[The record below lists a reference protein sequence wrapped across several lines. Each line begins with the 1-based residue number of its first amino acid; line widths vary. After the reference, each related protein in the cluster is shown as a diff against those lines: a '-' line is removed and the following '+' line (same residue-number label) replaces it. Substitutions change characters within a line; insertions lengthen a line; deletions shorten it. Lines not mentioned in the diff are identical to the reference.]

1 VRSFPDG
8 FDWGTATAA
17 HQIEGGNWNNDWWVW
32 EHDPASPCAE
42 PSGDACDSWNRWRD
56 DVAVVRELG
65 LGSYRFSIEWSR
77 IEPEPGEWSSASIEH
92 YRRLGDALLEAGVEP
107 VVTLNHF
114 TLPRW
119 FATGGGWTGEDAVDR
134 FARFCERA
142 ARELAP
148 IIGRVCT
155 LNEPNIVA
163 VMGHLM
169 GMFPPG
175 RTDLDETRRVV
186 DVLVA
191 AHRAAVDAV
200 RSAAPQAQVGL
211 TVSMTDYQPVD
222 GGEETVAQTR
232 ALMED
237 PFLDA
242 TGGDDFFGVQT
253 YSRMLVGPRGPV
265 GNAPDATVL
274 PMGYEYWPES
284 LAATVRYAWAR
295 TNGSVPLYVTENG
308 IGTDDDDLRVSYVE
322 TALAGVLDCI
332 AEGIDV
338 RGYTYWSLLDNF
350 EWAFGYVPKF
360 GLVSVDRETFARR
373 PKPSAARYA
382 AIVAANAL

>member
-1 VRSFPDG
+1 MRSFPDG
-8 FDWGTATAA
+8 FDWGSATAA
-17 HQIEGGNWNNDWWVW
+17 HQIEGGNWNNDWWAW
-32 EHDPASPCAE
+32 EHDPASPCVE
-42 PSGDACDSWNRWRD
+42 PSGDACDSWNRWAD
-56 DVAVVRELG
+56 DVAMLRELG
-65 LGSYRFSIEWSR
+65 LDSYRFSIEWSR
-77 IEPEPGEWSSASIEH
+77 IEPEPGEWSTATIEH
-92 YRRLGDALLEAGVEP
+92 YRRLGEALLEVGIAP

-119 FATGGGWTGEDAVDR
+119 FATAGGWTGDGAVDR
-134 FARFCERA
+134 FAGFCERA

-148 IIGRVCT
+148 ILGRVCT

-163 VMGHLM
+163 VMGYLM

-175 RTDLDETRRVV
+175 RTDLGETQRVV
-186 DVLVA
+186 DVLVG

-200 RSAAPQAQVGL
+200 RAGAPEAQVGL
-211 TVSMTDYQPVD
+211 TVSLTDYQAVD
-222 GGEETVAQTR
+222 GGEAMVAQTR

-242 TGGDDFFGVQT
+242 TGGDDFVGVQT
-253 YSRMLVGPRGPV
+253 YSRMLVGPRGPM
-265 GNAPDATVL
+265 GNEPGAIVL

-284 LAATVRYAWAR
+284 LAATIRYAWAR
-295 TNGSVPLYVTENG
+295 TNGTVPVYVTENG

-322 TALAGVLDCI
+322 TALDGVLDCI

-350 EWAFGYVPKF
+350 EWAHGYVPKF
-360 GLVSVDRETFARR
+360 GLVSVDRETFART
-373 PKPSAARYA
+373 PKPSAERYA
-382 AIVAANAL
+382 TIVQANAR